1 MKNQNHFYLHTT
13 LYASFLPL
21 INVRPFEN
29 TIISFS
35 QKKKLFMA
43 GFVGLLLCW
52 VLSCE
57 SIRGYSRDLGMPTR
71 TIKLSKK
78 WE

>member
-13 LYASFLPL
+13 LYASFFPL

-35 QKKKLFMA
+35 QNKKLSMA
-43 GFVGLLLCW
+43 GFVGLLLSW
-52 VLSCE
+52 ALSCE
-57 SIRGYSRDLGMPTR
+57 FTRGHSRGLGMSTCVN
-71 TIKLSKK
+71 KLSKK